1 MPSYLSF
8 LSLRTISTIGVSL
21 YDEATRLLDLDTLD
35 RRLSRAPNSLLIPL
49 HSSNMDNSDSVKARF
64 QPSKLAL
71 GKAAAQVIDIDVDS
85 LDWNKSFILLGG
97 DSILAIDFIAKCRDA
112 GIHVDM
118 TELLTAESLGALAEE
133 IDGKNAAIVNGVNGH
148 ANGANCQGNG
158 DSGSPPVN
166 WQDPALHDL
175 VADLKTHNIAISDIE
190 SIAPCSAVQESFFVS
205 QAINPTSYIS
215 HISIRLLSTSA
226 DGRRPATERVVDAWR
241 DIVKRHAILRTTF
254 IESNYRPGKFDQL
267 VLKPNTMP
275 PRVRVCSSTRDVRAV
290 PPFTTGKFETPLR
303 LCAYEISP
311 DELRLE
317 LEISHALV
325 DGHSGRILLHD
336 LRASYLRTAFFSE
349 NELSYTSFA
358 SHQQAAL
365 NPGDASAGVEY
376 WTSYL
381 DSASESHL
389 PLIASNPQL
398 HGLKTACCSMPLPDM
413 KLRAVCSQM
422 MITPA
427 NLFQTAWALAIRRI
441 ILSDTITFSYIVS
454 GRNCDLDGADGTVGP
469 FLNTLPCCLTLTP
482 ETSAADALVL
492 AKRDWQDGLPF
503 QNVPIADLAVAK
515 ARSLKRLGNTLLSI
529 EREITNTY
537 MFTEGTFITLDAR
550 TSATDVRSTTFTA

>member
-1 MPSYLSF
+1 
-8 LSLRTISTIGVSL
+8 
-21 YDEATRLLDLDTLD
+21 
-35 RRLSRAPNSLLIPL
+35 
-49 HSSNMDNSDSVKARF
+49 MDNSDSVKACF

-133 IDGKNAAIVNGVNGH
+133 IDRKNAGTVNGVNGH
-148 ANGANCQGNG
+148 ANGANGHGNG
-158 DSGSPPVN
+158 DNGSPLVN
-166 WQDPALHDL
+166 WQDPALDDL
-175 VADLKTHNIAISDIE
+175 IADLKTHSIAISDIE

-254 IESNYRPGKFDQL
+254 IESNDRPGKFDQL

-275 PRVRVCSSTRDVRAV
+275 PRVIICSSTRDVRAV

-303 LCAYEISP
+303 LCAYEVSA
-311 DELRLE
+311 DELRLD

-336 LRASYLRTAFFSE
+336 LRASYLRAAYFSE
-349 NELSYTSFA
+349 NALSYTSFA

-365 NPGDASAGVEY
+365 NTGDASAGVEY

-381 DSASESHL
+381 NNASESHL
-389 PLIASNPQL
+389 PLIASNRQL
-398 HGLKTACCSMPLPDM
+398 HHLKTARCSMPLPDR

-427 NLFQTAWALAIRRI
+427 NMFQIAWALAVRRI

-454 GRNCDLDGADGTVGP
+454 GRNCDLEGADGTVGP

-482 ETSAADALVL
+482 ETSAADALSL

-503 QNVPIADLAVAK
+503 QNIPIADLAVAK
-515 ARSLKRLGNTLLSI
+515 TRSLKRLGNTLLSI
-529 EREITNTY
+529 EREITNTH
-537 MFTEGTFITLDAR
+537 MFTEGTSMILDAR
-550 TSATDVRSTTFTA
+550 TSATDVRSSTFTE